1 MPAATVS
8 DILRL
13 SERRTTMK
21 FIGIDL
27 AARPRNTSM
36 CILDWITA
44 PRVQAIHR
52 PATDDC
58 IVRAASNDVAAV
70 GIDSPFGWP
79 LPFLSFIQP
88 GREPSRPDSLT
99 QADSDR
105 LKYRS
110 TDLWV
115 REHFRSLDKSV
126 RPLSV
131 ATDKLGAVALR
142 CVCLVQ
148 CLVATRRHESIFEVY
163 PAASLA
169 NWVEFQG
176 SYKVSS
182 RNKRAA
188 TANRRRILDA
198 FVDHGLDL
206 STFDESLMNSDDNLD
221 ALVSALT
228 AALAVADRTHPPPP
242 HLANLSTSE
251 GWIQVP
257 IGTLLDFKRV
267 SFPESRSTP

>member
-1 MPAATVS
+1 
-8 DILRL
+8 
-13 SERRTTMK
+13 
-21 FIGIDL
+21 
-27 AARPRNTSM
+27 M
-36 CILDWITA
+36 CVLDWRTV

-52 PATDDC
+52 PANDAC
-58 IVRAASNDVAAV
+58 IPRAAGNDVAAV

-88 GREPSRPDSLT
+88 GRKPAPPDSLT

-110 TDLWV
+110 TDPWV
-115 REHFRSLDKSV
+115 REHSRSVGKTV

-142 CVCLVQ
+142 CIRLLQ
-148 CLVATRRHESIFEVY
+148 CLAAIRRRETLLEVY

-169 NWVEFQG
+169 NWVAFQG

-182 RNKRAA
+182 KNKQAA
-188 TANRRRILDA
+188 TANRRRIVDL

-206 STFDESLMNSDDNLD
+206 STFDETLTNSDDDLD
-221 ALVSALT
+221 ALMSALT
-228 AALAVADRTHPPPP
+228 AALSFVGRTPPPP
-242 HLANLSTSE
+242 HLADLAASE
-251 GWIQVP
+251 GWIQIP
-257 IGTLLDFKRV
+257 IGTLLDLEFL

>member
-1 MPAATVS
+1 
-8 DILRL
+8 
-13 SERRTTMK
+13 MK
-21 FIGIDL
+21 FLGIDL

-36 CILDWITA
+36 CVLDWGTA

-52 PATDDC
+52 PATDSC
-58 IVRAASNDVAAV
+58 IVRAAGKDVAAV

-79 LPFLSFIQP
+79 LPFRSFIQR
-88 GREPSRPDSLT
+88 GRKPSRPDSFM

-115 REHFRSLDKSV
+115 REHFRSLGKTV

-142 CVCLVQ
+142 CVHLVQ
-148 CLVATRRHESIFEVY
+148 CLAAIRKPETILEVY

-169 NWVEFQG
+169 NWVAFQG
-176 SYKVSS
+176 SYKASS
-182 RNKRAA
+182 KNKQAA
-188 TANRRRILDA
+188 TVNRRRILDL

-206 STFDESLMNSDDNLD
+206 STFDDLLAKSDDDLD

-228 AALAVADRTHPPPP
+228 AACSIAGRTHPPPP
-242 HLANLSTSE
+242 HLVDLAASE
-251 GWIQVP
+251 GWIQIP
-257 IGTLLDFKRV
+257 IGTLRDLTSL
-267 SFPESRSTP
+267 SFPESRSAP

>member
-1 MPAATVS
+1 
-8 DILRL
+8 
-13 SERRTTMK
+13 MK
-21 FIGIDL
+21 FVGIDL
-27 AARPRNTSM
+27 AAQPRNTSM
-36 CILDWITA
+36 CVLDWRTA

-52 PATDDC
+52 PATDAC
-58 IVRAASNDVAAV
+58 IVRAAGNDVAAV

-79 LPFLSFIQP
+79 RPFLSFIQP
-88 GREPSRPDSLT
+88 DRKLSRPNPLT

-115 REHFRSLDKSV
+115 REHFRSVGKTV

-142 CVCLVQ
+142 CIRLLQ
-148 CLVATRRHESIFEVY
+148 CLAAIRGRETIFEVY

-169 NWVEFQG
+169 NWVAFKG

-182 RNKRAA
+182 KNKQAA
-188 TANRRRILDA
+188 TANRRRIVDL

-206 STFDESLMNSDDNLD
+206 STFDETLTNSDDDLD

-228 AALAVADRTHPPPP
+228 AALSFAGRTHPPPP
-242 HLANLSTSE
+242 HLVDLAASE
-251 GWIQVP
+251 GWIQIP
-257 IGTLLDFKRV
+257 IGALLDLEYL
-267 SFPESRSTP
+267 SFPQSRSTP

>member
-1 MPAATVS
+1 
-8 DILRL
+8 
-13 SERRTTMK
+13 
-21 FIGIDL
+21 
-27 AARPRNTSM
+27 M
-36 CILDWITA
+36 CILDWRTA

-52 PATDDC
+52 PATDAC
-58 IVRAASNDVAAV
+58 IVHAAGNDVAAV

-115 REHFRSLDKSV
+115 REHFHSVGKSV

-142 CVCLVQ
+142 CICLVQ
-148 CLVATRRHESIFEVY
+148 CLAATRSHESIFEVY

-182 RNKRAA
+182 RNKHAA
-188 TANRRRILDA
+188 TDNRRRILDHFA
-198 FVDHGLDL
+198 DHGLDL
-206 STFDESLMNSDDNLD
+206 STFDETLTNSDDDLD

-228 AALAVADRTHPPPP
+228 AALAFAGRTLPPPP
-242 HLANLSTSE
+242 GLAHLAASE
-251 GWIQVP
+251 GWIQIP
-257 IGTLLDFKRV
+257 TGTLPDLEHL
-267 SFPESRSTP
+267 SFHESRSTP